1 MDNRLPASKPRE
13 ASNPSDL
20 KDYETNKSAK
30 PANGVTMR
38 RERIP
43 SSPLDAVPATRCFH
57 ERERERETTISSNK
71 PGTAIDYF
79 YKILRKRS
87 EGRGKKKRKFSS

>member
-1 MDNRLPASKPRE
+1 MSASKPRE

-43 SSPLDAVPATRCFH
+43 SSPLDIVPVDASL
-57 ERERERETTISSNK
+57 RETTIFSNK
-71 PGTAIDYF
+71 PGTIDYF
-79 YKILRKRS
+79 YKILPCKRPGKMKKETAQS
-87 EGRGKKKRKFSS
+87 ERFELI